1 MISRLRG
8 DTSRLAALIAA
19 SGLAFALC
27 GCVGLPGLDPE
38 GGPTPIAAK
47 SPERAAAV
55 AEIRA
60 QAEAGEAMPFPD
72 AYQSAQTARLALREE
87 PRSIAEVQA
96 IEAELT
102 LIAER
107 RAATSDTREIAALDA
122 KAKELRR
129 LAMAAQTLRR

>member
-1 MISRLRG
+1 MISRSRG
-8 DTSRLAALIAA
+8 NTSRLEALVAV
-19 SGLAFALC
+19 SSLALALS
-27 GCVGLPGLDPE
+27 GCVGVPGLEPE
-38 GGPTPIAAK
+38 GGPTPIAAA

-60 QAEAGEAMPFPD
+60 QAQAGDAMAFPD

-102 LIAER
+102 LIAEQ
-107 RAATSDTREIAALDA
+107 RAATSDAREIAALDA